1 MHSLVV
7 EVGCW
12 RGKGGPARS
21 RRPNFHA
28 DLCSCPSRRCP
39 ARRVATTFLLLLYHP
54 LPPPASTLPLTLLAM
69 ARIVTESEADFSA
82 RLDQSL
88 ASLSACRSSYWQG
101 SSFHKAQLH
110 SSYKY
115 SAAAY
120 ATGGV
125 EPGSASRMAASAAAT
140 QAARGSALTTALSAH
155 MPLKHAERL
164 TAVLKGCSQD
174 ALQLPM
180 DVTVDLASA
189 IQQLRTI

>member
-1 MHSLVV
+1 M
-7 EVGCW
+7 
-12 RGKGGPARS
+12 
-21 RRPNFHA
+21 
-28 DLCSCPSRRCP
+28 
-39 ARRVATTFLLLLYHP
+39 ATT
-54 LPPPASTLPLTLLAM
+54 LPTPAIPPTASLPALCPITLLAM
-69 ARIVTESEADFSA
+69 ATIVTESEAEFSA

-101 SSFHKAQLH
+101 SSFHKAQLR

-120 ATGGV
+120 ATGDV
-125 EPGSASRMAASAAAT
+125 ERGGASRMAASAAAT

-155 MPLKHAERL
+155 MSLEHAERL

-174 ALQLPM
+174 APQLPM
-180 DVTVDLASA
+180 DVAVDLASA